1 VPFSVFHL
9 GNTIIILI
17 FNMGKKNKK
26 NTNEG
31 EPEIRWEDSKAKE
44 LLREDI
50 KEGRVPRVAKDP
62 ETKKST
68 MKLKDI
74 YNLRP
79 NTKSMI
85 TNDFLLVWH
94 LSAKQ

>member
-1 VPFSVFHL
+1 
-9 GNTIIILI
+9 
-17 FNMGKKNKK
+17 MGRRKKKK

-44 LLREDI
+44 LLREDL